1 MNIPI
6 FILAAASSA
15 DSCGSL
21 PNPFHLRNH
30 SGSFSMLTMEFH
42 AMVAHHVSSSRAIS
56 RYASNTKSILPQSC
70 RFRYSEKAATSIV
83 VGLSSDNPRPQPTR
97 SAFGTCVSRTH
108 LQPSQCLSAA
118 SPPVGERSLRPDA
131 RKSTVLAPRVP
142 QAAPRRPFS
151 STRWPYMSVG
161 T

>member
-1 MNIPI
+1 MSIPI
-6 FILAAASSA
+6 FIPAAASSA
-15 DSCGSL
+15 DSCVSHPSL
-21 PNPFHLRNH
+21 PQRNH
-30 SGSFSMLTMEFH
+30 SGSFSMLAVESH
-42 AMVAHHVSSSRAIS
+42 ARVAHQESSSRAIS
-56 RYASNTKSILPQSC
+56 RHASNTKSILPQSR
-70 RFRYSEKAATSIV
+70 RFRYSEKAVTSIV
-83 VGLSSDNPRPQPTR
+83 VGLSLDNPRPQPAR

-131 RKSTVLAPRVP
+131 KKSTALAPQVP